1 MPASGKQ
8 VPKDRNK
15 LKFKTKPSGFLET
28 PKVTIP
34 MKTFHYG
41 QDTLTASLALGL
53 AKKEFKGI
61 LSPETIRKIQDSA
74 EAVEKIALGEAIV
87 YGINTG
93 FGPLC
98 TTKISAADTKT
109 LQENLLKSHA
119 VGVGEP
125 VDPEISK
132 LMMVLKIH
140 ALAQGFSGI
149 RLETVERIIWML
161 ENDIIPVVPIQGSV
175 GASGDLAPL
184 SHLFLPLI
192 GLGKVFFNGK
202 VERTDTVLTQFD
214 KKPLHLGPKEGL
226 ALING
231 TQFMAAHG
239 VKVVERLHNLL
250 THASITGAMMIE
262 GLMGSV
268 KPFSPELHQLRPYAG
283 NKHVAQTILN
293 LLKDS
298 EIVASHLHCA
308 RVQDPYSLRCMPQV
322 HGASW
327 NAYLH
332 LKETLEIEINSV
344 TDNPVVFDETHTISG
359 GHFHGQPIALPLDY
373 ACLAA
378 SEIGNIADR
387 RIYLSIEGDTPGVPK
402 LLLKET
408 GLNSG
413 LMIPQYT
420 TAALASENKGLCFPA
435 SADSIPTSLGQ
446 EDHVSMGSISARKAL
461 RVIENVEKILG
472 IELFYAA
479 QAMDYHAPL
488 KSGKIITAIYDRVR
502 KAIDPV
508 VFDRIL
514 YEDMETAI
522 DLVKSGELVSLAKQ
536 VADQEGLAFETEWS
550 EIFNY

>member
-1 MPASGKQ
+1 M
-8 VPKDRNK
+8 N
-15 LKFKTKPSGFLET
+15 
-28 PKVTIP
+28 I
-34 MKTFHYG
+34 FHYG
-41 QDTLTASLALGL
+41 QGKLSASIALGL
-53 AKKEFKGI
+53 ARKEIQGI
-61 LSPETIRKIQDSA
+61 LNPETIQKIQISA
-74 EAVEKIALGEAIV
+74 QAVEKIAQGEAIV

-125 VDPEISK
+125 VDLEISR
-132 LMMVLKIH
+132 LMLVLKIH

-202 VERTDTVLTQFD
+202 VERTDTVLAQFE

-250 THASITGAMMIE
+250 SHASITGAMMIE

-373 ACLAA
+373 VTLAA

-387 RIYLSIEGDTPGVPK
+387 RIYLSIKGDTPGVPK

-488 KSGKIITAIYDRVR
+488 KSGKIMTAIYERVR

-508 VFDRIL
+508 VSDRIL

-536 VADQEGLAFETEWS
+536 VADREGLAFETEWS
-550 EIFNY
+550 KLFSY

>member
-1 MPASGKQ
+1 
-8 VPKDRNK
+8 
-15 LKFKTKPSGFLET
+15 
-28 PKVTIP
+28 

-41 QDTLTASLALGL
+41 QDHLTASIALKLAS
-53 AKKEFKGI
+53 KEIKGI
-61 LSPETIRKIQDSA
+61 FSLETIQKVNASA
-74 EAVEKIALGEAIV
+74 AAVAQIAKGEKAV

-98 TTKISAADTKT
+98 TTRISSDDTTT

-119 VGVGEP
+119 VGVGDFIP
-125 VDPEISK
+125 DEISR
-132 LMMVLKIH
+132 LMLVLKVH

-149 RLETVERIIWML
+149 RLETLERIQWML
-161 ENDIIPVVPIQGSV
+161 ENDVIPVVPEQGSV

-192 GLGKVFFNGK
+192 GLGKVHFGGEIITAKK
-202 VERTDTVLTQFD
+202 VLATLSKEPLT
-214 KKPLHLGPKEGL
+214 LGPKEGL

-231 TQFMAAHG
+231 TQFMAAFG
-239 VKVVERLHNLL
+239 VKIVDRLHNLL
-250 THASITGAMMIE
+250 MHASITGAMMIE
-262 GLMGSV
+262 GLMGSI
-268 KPFSPELHQLRPYAG
+268 KPFTAQLHQLRPFAG
-283 NKHVAQTILN
+283 NQHAAQSILN
-293 LLKDS
+293 LLHES
-298 EIVASHLHCA
+298 EIVNSHLNCA

-327 NAYLH
+327 NAWLH
-332 LKETLEIEINSV
+332 LKDCIEIEINSV
-344 TDNPVVFDETHTISG
+344 TDNPVVFNSENTISG
-359 GHFHGQPIALPLDY
+359 GNFHGQPIALPLDY

-378 SEIGNIADR
+378 SEIGNISDR

-446 EDHVSMGSISARKAL
+446 EDHVSMGSIGARKAL
-461 RVIENVEKILG
+461 RVIGNVEKILG

-479 QAMDYHAPL
+479 QAMDFHASL
-488 KSGKIITAIYDRVR
+488 KSGKILSAIYERVR
-502 KAIDPV
+502 KDIDPV
-508 VFDRIL
+508 VSDRIL

-522 DLVKSGELVSLAKQ
+522 DLVKSGELITLAKK
-536 VADQEGLAFETEWS
+536 VAESEGLAFETEWS
-550 EIFNY
+550 EMFTY

>member
-1 MPASGKQ
+1 
-8 VPKDRNK
+8 
-15 LKFKTKPSGFLET
+15 
-28 PKVTIP
+28 
-34 MKTFHYG
+34 MKTFYYG
-41 QDTLTASLALGL
+41 QDHLTASIALKL
-53 AKKEFKGI
+53 AKKEIKGAF
-61 LSPETIRKIQDSA
+61 SSDTIQKVKASA
-74 EAVEKIALGEAIV
+74 DAVSQIALGEKAV

-98 TTKISAADTKT
+98 TTRISAEDTTT

-119 VGVGEP
+119 VGVGEYISK
-125 VDPEISK
+125 EISR
-132 LMMVLKIH
+132 LMLVLKIQ
-140 ALAQGFSGI
+140 ALAQGYSGI
-149 RLETVERIIWML
+149 RLETLERILWML
-161 ENDIIPVVPIQGSV
+161 ENDVIPVVPEQGSV

-192 GLGKVFFNGK
+192 GLGKVHFEG
-202 VERTDTVLTQFD
+202 EIIPA
-214 KKPLHLGPKEGL
+214 KKALSHFSKNPLNLGPKEGL

-231 TQFMAAHG
+231 TQFMAAFG
-239 VKVVERLHNLL
+239 VKIVDRLHNLL

-268 KPFSPELHQLRPYAG
+268 KPFAAELHRLRPYAG
-283 NKHVAQTILN
+283 NQHVAQTILN
-293 LLKDS
+293 LLHES
-298 EIVASHLHCA
+298 EIVNSHLHCA

-327 NAYLH
+327 NAWLH
-332 LKETLEIEINSV
+332 LKDSIETEINSV
-344 TDNPVVFDETHTISG
+344 TDNPVVFDAENTISG
-359 GHFHGQPIALPLDY
+359 GNFHGQPIALPLDY

-378 SEIGNIADR
+378 SEIGNISDR

-446 EDHVSMGSISARKAL
+446 EDHVSMGSIGARKAL
-461 RVIENVEKILG
+461 RVIGNVEKILG

-488 KSGKIITAIYDRVR
+488 KSGKIMTAIYERVR
-502 KAIDPV
+502 QEIDPV
-508 VFDRIL
+508 VSDRIM

-522 DLVKSGELVSLAKQ
+522 ALVKSGEFVALAKK

-550 EIFNY
+550 DVFEY

>member
-1 MPASGKQ
+1 MNIF
-8 VPKDRNK
+8 R
-15 LKFKTKPSGFLET
+15 
-28 PKVTIP
+28 
-34 MKTFHYG
+34 YG

-53 AKKEFKGI
+53 ARKEIKGI

-74 EAVEKIALGEAIV
+74 EAVEKIALGETIV

-125 VDPEISK
+125 VDLEISK
-132 LMMVLKIH
+132 LMLVLKIH

-149 RLETVERIIWML
+149 RLETIERIIWML
-161 ENDIIPVVPIQGSV
+161 ENDIVPVVPIQGSV

-192 GLGKVFFNGK
+192 GLGKVHYQEK
-202 VERTDTVLTQFD
+202 IERTDTVLAQFD

-250 THASITGAMMIE
+250 THSSITGAMMIE

-268 KPFSPELHQLRPYAG
+268 KPFSSELHQLRPYSG

-488 KSGKIITAIYDRVR
+488 KSGKIMTAIYERVR
-502 KAIDPV
+502 RAIDPV
-508 VFDRIL
+508 FSDRIL

-522 DLVKSGELVSLAKQ
+522 ELVKSGELVSLAKK
-536 VADQEGLAFETEWS
+536 VADREGLAFETEWS
-550 EIFNY
+550 KIFNY

>member
-1 MPASGKQ
+1 M
-8 VPKDRNK
+8 N
-15 LKFKTKPSGFLET
+15 
-28 PKVTIP
+28 I
-34 MKTFHYG
+34 FHYG
-41 QDTLTASLALGL
+41 QDKLSASIALGL
-53 AKKEFKGI
+53 ARKEIQGI
-61 LSPETIRKIQDSA
+61 LNPETIQKIQISA
-74 EAVEKIALGEAIV
+74 QAVEKIAQGEAIV

-125 VDPEISK
+125 VDLEISR
-132 LMMVLKIH
+132 LMLVLKIH

-202 VERTDTVLTQFD
+202 VERTDTVLAQFD

-250 THASITGAMMIE
+250 SHASITGAMMIE

-373 ACLAA
+373 VTLAA

-387 RIYLSIEGDTPGVPK
+387 RIYLSIKGDTPGVPK

-488 KSGKIITAIYDRVR
+488 KSGKIMTAIYERVR

-508 VFDRIL
+508 VSDRIL

-536 VADQEGLAFETEWS
+536 VADREGLAFETEWS
-550 EIFNY
+550 KLFSY

>member
-1 MPASGKQ
+1 M
-8 VPKDRNK
+8 N
-15 LKFKTKPSGFLET
+15 
-28 PKVTIP
+28 I
-34 MKTFHYG
+34 FHYG
-41 QDTLTASLALGL
+41 QDKLSAAIALGL
-53 AKKEFKGI
+53 ARKEIQGI
-61 LSPETIRKIQDSA
+61 LNPETIQKIQISA
-74 EAVEKIALGEAIV
+74 QAVEKIAQGEAIV

-125 VDPEISK
+125 VDLEISR
-132 LMMVLKIH
+132 LMLVLKIH

-202 VERTDTVLTQFD
+202 VERTDTVLAQFD

-250 THASITGAMMIE
+250 SHASITGAMMIE

-268 KPFSPELHQLRPYAG
+268 KPFSSELHQLRPYSG

-327 NAYLH
+327 NAYHH

-373 ACLAA
+373 VTLAA

-488 KSGKIITAIYDRVR
+488 KSGKIMTAIYERVR

-508 VFDRIL
+508 VSDRIL

-536 VADQEGLAFETEWS
+536 VADREGLAFETEWS
-550 EIFNY
+550 KLFSY

>member
-1 MPASGKQ
+1 MNIF
-8 VPKDRNK
+8 R
-15 LKFKTKPSGFLET
+15 
-28 PKVTIP
+28 
-34 MKTFHYG
+34 YG

-53 AKKEFKGI
+53 AKKEIQGI
-61 LSPETIRKIQDSA
+61 LSHETLQKIKDSA
-74 EAVEKIALGEAIV
+74 QAVEKIAQGEAIV

-125 VDPEISK
+125 VDLEISR
-132 LMMVLKIH
+132 LMLVLKIH

-161 ENDIIPVVPIQGSV
+161 ENDIVPVVPIQGSV

-192 GLGKVFFNGK
+192 GLGKVHFHGK
-202 VERTDTVLTQFD
+202 VERTDTILAQFD

-250 THASITGAMMIE
+250 SHASITGAMMIE

-373 ACLAA
+373 VTLAA

-387 RIYLSIEGDTPGVPK
+387 RIYLSIKGDTPGVPK

-488 KSGKIITAIYDRVR
+488 KSGKIMTAIYERVR

-508 VFDRIL
+508 VSDRIL

-536 VADQEGLAFETEWS
+536 VADREGLAFETEWS
-550 EIFNY
+550 KLFSY

>member
-1 MPASGKQ
+1 
-8 VPKDRNK
+8 
-15 LKFKTKPSGFLET
+15 
-28 PKVTIP
+28 

-53 AKKEFKGI
+53 ARKELKGI
-61 LSPETIRKIQDSA
+61 LNPETVKKIQDSA
-74 EAVEKIALGEAIV
+74 AAVEKIAQGEAIV

-119 VGVGEP
+119 VGVGES
-125 VDPEISK
+125 VDVEISK
-132 LMMVLKIH
+132 LMLVLKIH

-192 GLGKVFFNGK
+192 GLGKVFFNEK
-202 VERTDTVLTQFD
+202 LERMDTVLAQFD

-250 THASITGAMMIE
+250 THANITGAMMIE

-268 KPFSPELHQLRPYAG
+268 KPFSPELHQLRPYSG

-378 SEIGNIADR
+378 SEIGNISDR

-472 IELFYAA
+472 IELLYAA

-488 KSGKIITAIYDRVR
+488 KSGKIMTAIYERVR
-502 KAIDPV
+502 KAIEPV
-508 VFDRIL
+508 ISDRIL

-522 DLVKSGELVSLAKQ
+522 ELVKSGELVSLAKK

>member
-1 MPASGKQ
+1 MNIF
-8 VPKDRNK
+8 R
-15 LKFKTKPSGFLET
+15 
-28 PKVTIP
+28 
-34 MKTFHYG
+34 YG

-53 AKKEFKGI
+53 AKKEIKGI
-61 LSPETIRKIQDSA
+61 LSPETIRKIQNSA
-74 EAVEKIALGEAIV
+74 AAVEKIALGEAIV

-125 VDPEISK
+125 VDLEISK

-149 RLETVERIIWML
+149 RLETVVRIIWML

-192 GLGKVFFNGK
+192 GLGKVHFHGK
-202 VERTDTVLTQFD
+202 VERTETVLAQFD
-214 KKPLHLGPKEGL
+214 KNPLHLGPKEGL

-239 VKVVERLHNLL
+239 VKVVERMHNLL

-327 NAYLH
+327 NAYHH

-488 KSGKIITAIYDRVR
+488 KSGKIMTAIYERVR
-502 KAIDPV
+502 KAIEPV
-508 VFDRIL
+508 VSDRIL

-522 DLVKSGELVSLAKQ
+522 ELVKSGELVSLAKQ

>member
-1 MPASGKQ
+1 
-8 VPKDRNK
+8 
-15 LKFKTKPSGFLET
+15 
-28 PKVTIP
+28 

-41 QDTLTASLALGL
+41 QDRLTASIALRLAR
-53 AKKEFKGI
+53 KEIKGQ
-61 LSPETIRKIQDSA
+61 LSPETIHKIRDSA
-74 EAVEKIALGEAIV
+74 KAVEKIAEGDKVV

-98 TTKISAADTKT
+98 TSKISAADTKT

-125 VDPEISK
+125 VDLEISK

-149 RLETVERIIWML
+149 RLETLERILWML
-161 ENDIIPVVPIQGSV
+161 EKEIIPLVPIQGSV

-192 GLGKVFFNGK
+192 GLGKVNFEGK
-202 VERTDTVLTQFD
+202 TEKMATVLEKTGLN
-214 KKPLHLGPKEGL
+214 PLHLGPKEGL

-239 VKVVERLHNLL
+239 VIVVAKLHNLL
-250 THASITGAMMIE
+250 THASISGAMMIE

-268 KPFSPELHQLRPYAG
+268 KPFSAELHQLRPYSG
-283 NKHVAQTILN
+283 NQHVAQTILN
-293 LLKDS
+293 LLHES

-332 LKETLEIEINSV
+332 IKQSIETEINSV
-344 TDNPVVFDETHTISG
+344 TDNPVIFDENHSISG

-373 ACLAA
+373 ATLAA

-402 LLLKET
+402 LLLTET

-446 EDHVSMGSISARKAL
+446 EDHVSMGSIGARKAL
-461 RVIENVEKILG
+461 RVIDNVEKILG

-488 KSGKIITAIYDRVR
+488 KSGKIMTALYQHIRGR
-502 KAIDPV
+502 ISPV
-508 VFDRIL
+508 VSDRIL

-522 DLVKSGELVSLAKQ
+522 DLVKSGELVILAKK
-536 VADQEGLAFETEWS
+536 VANREGLAFETEWS
-550 EIFNY
+550 EMFDY

>member
-8 VPKDRNK
+8 VPTDRNK
-15 LKFKTKPSGFLET
+15 LKFKTKPSGFLEN
-28 PKVTIP
+28 PKVTQT

-41 QDTLTASLALGL
+41 QDSLTSSIALGL
-53 AKKEFKGI
+53 ARKEIQGI
-61 LSPETIRKIQDSA
+61 LSSKTVQKIQNSA
-74 EAVEKIALGEAIV
+74 AAVEKIAQGEAIV

-125 VDPEISK
+125 VDLEISK
-132 LMMVLKIH
+132 LMLVLKIH

-192 GLGKVFFNGK
+192 GLGKVHFHGK
-202 VERTDTVLTQFD
+202 VERTDTVLAQFD

-268 KPFSPELHQLRPYAG
+268 KPFSSELHQLRPYSG

-373 ACLAA
+373 ATLAA

-488 KSGKIITAIYDRVR
+488 KSGKIMTAIYERVR

-508 VFDRIL
+508 VSDRIL

-536 VADQEGLAFETEWS
+536 VADREGLAFETEWS
-550 EIFNY
+550 EFFNY